1 MLTLIDTSVLAV
13 LHRGLVAFDA
23 IAFGDDDEIAV
34 ASVTASDLLRGV
46 YRTANPEQRARRE
59 AFVERLLDVVPVI
72 PFDQTAAR
80 LHARLWEEAVARGAG
95 VAVNDLVIAATA
107 MSNGGRVATHDLRT
121 FGEIPGLVLLRC

>member
-1 MLTLIDTSVLAV
+1 MLTLIDTSVLAA

-23 IAFGDDDEIAV
+23 IKFGDDEIAV

-46 YRTANPEQRARRE
+46 YRTADPEQRARRE

-80 LHARLWEEAVARGAG
+80 LHARLGEEAVARGARVG
-95 VAVNDLVIAATA
+95 VNDLIIAATA
-107 MSNGGRVATHDLRT
+107 MANGGRVATHDLRT

>member
-1 MLTLIDTSVLAV
+1 MLTLIDTSVLAA

-23 IAFGDDDEIAV
+23 IQFEDDEIAV

-46 YRTANPEQRARRE
+46 YRTADPEQRARRE

-80 LHARLWEEAVARGAG
+80 LLARLTEEGVARGARVG
-95 VAVNDLVIAATA
+95 VNDLMIAATA
-107 MSNGGRVATHDLRT
+107 MANGGRVATHDLRT

>member
-1 MLTLIDTSVLAV
+1 MLTLIDTSVLAA

-23 IAFGDDDEIAV
+23 IQFGDDEIAV

-46 YRTANPEQRARRE
+46 YRTADPEQRARRE

-72 PFDQTAAR
+72 PFDLTAAR
-80 LHARLWEEAVARGAG
+80 LHARLGEEAVARGARLG
-95 VAVNDLVIAATA
+95 VNDLMIAATA
-107 MSNGGRVATHDLRT
+107 MANGGRVATHDLRT